1 MLVSIC
7 VPARDQVHTVF
18 ARSLAYLTSR
28 LTSNNINY
36 ELHIV
41 SGSVIS
47 ESRTQLANEAL
58 QVGATHILWLDS
70 DLHFPPSVVET
81 FLQHNK
87 DIVAA
92 TYSTRYAPYKSVAF
106 VDSKNID
113 HRLEAS
119 HGLHKVWAVGM
130 GCMMIKTDIL
140 KNLPKPWF
148 YHQYNKETDNFSGE
162 DIWFCNTATQN
173 GYNVWVDAD
182 VSMKLAHIGVKA
194 NTL

>member
-1 MLVSIC
+1 
-7 VPARDQVHTVF
+7 
-18 ARSLAYLTSR
+18 
-28 LTSNNINY
+28 
-36 ELHIV
+36 
-41 SGSVIS
+41 
-47 ESRTQLANEAL
+47 
-58 QVGATHILWLDS
+58 
-70 DLHFPPSVVET
+70 
-81 FLQHNK
+81 
-87 DIVAA
+87 
-92 TYSTRYAPYKSVAF
+92 
-106 VDSKNID
+106 
-113 HRLEAS
+113 
-119 HGLHKVWAVGM
+119 M